1 MPEAI
6 KVLSQEIALSATQ
19 GNTVSNASLVRVVNI
34 TSNFALLTKRDSAN
48 TVLGSLTIGPKDS
61 ACGEAYIIKQPL
73 DTIEANV
80 ATTLYA
86 CSVGYF

>member
-1 MPEAI
+1 
-6 KVLSQEIALSATQ
+6 
-19 GNTVSNASLVRVVNI
+19 
-34 TSNFALLTKRDSAN
+34 LTKRDSAN

-61 ACGEAYIIKQPL
+61 ACGEAFIIKQPS

-86 CSVGYF
+86 CSVGYY